1 MDFIFELDN
10 LLTLAFL
17 LPLAGALIISRLD
30 LEENVREGV
39 TLITAILL
47 LTVNILI
54 YRSLPDAGNYV
65 MTIAEPMP
73 GISISFAIESFGV
86 MFALIASGLWIVT
99 SIYAIGYMRGHH
111 EKNQTRFFTLFAIAL
126 AGVMAIAYSANLF
139 TLFLFY
145 EVLTVSTY
153 PLVTHAGTSKARKG
167 GRTYLTL
174 LMGSSILFFLPAII
188 IVYSLTGDLT
198 FTSGGILEGK
208 LDPVYLAP
216 LMLLF
221 LLGIGKAGMMPMHK
235 WLPSAM
241 VAPTPVS
248 ALLHAVAV
256 VKAGVFSVLKI
267 VMFIIGPDFLAET
280 SSAHW
285 LLWLPMITII
295 LGSLIAMTKDNL
307 KERLAYS
314 TISQLS
320 YIVLG
325 ALMANQMGLLGGSMH
340 IAMHAFAKITLFFA
354 AGAILV
360 ATHKTQVSELDGL
373 GRQMPFTFTMFLLAT
388 LSIIGIPLFGGMW
401 SKWYLVS
408 GASDFAG
415 SDTIGSALLL
425 TLMISSL
432 LNIAYLLVIPVR
444 GFFAKPVSQKHYGEA
459 PLPCLIGMAIPAAI
473 CIYLFF
479 VPDAFYQLA
488 NDAIPIASAI
498 SVGNGMEGASL

>member
-1 MDFIFELDN
+1 MEFLFDIQN
-10 LLTLAFL
+10 LITLSML
-17 LPLAGALIISRLD
+17 IPLAGAFVISRLD
-30 LEENVREGV
+30 LEPNVREGV
-39 TLITAILL
+39 TLITATLL
-47 LTVNILI
+47 LVVNIFIFQAIPEAKGFEL
-54 YRSLPDAGNYV
+54 
-65 MTIAEPMP
+65 TIAEPMP
-73 GISISFAIESFGV
+73 GLSIAFAVESFGV

-153 PLVTHAGTSKARKG
+153 PLVTHAGTAKARKG

-174 LMGSSILFFLPAII
+174 LMGSSIVFFLPAII
-188 IVYSLTGDLT
+188 IIYAATGDLT
-198 FTSGGILEGK
+198 FTSGGFIEGK
-208 LDPVYLAP
+208 IDSVWLAP

-256 VKAGVFSVLKI
+256 VKAGVFSIMKI
-267 VMFIIGPDFLAET
+267 VMFVVGPDFLAET
-280 SSAHW
+280 ASAHW
-285 LLWLPMITII
+285 LLWLPMITIV

-325 ALMANQMGLLGGSMH
+325 ALMANAMGLLGGSLH

-360 ATHKTQVSELDGL
+360 ATHKTQVSQLDGL
-373 GRQMPFTFTMFLLAT
+373 GRQMPFTFSMFLLAT
-388 LSIIGIPLFGGMW
+388 LSIIGIPLLGGMW

-408 GASDFAG
+408 GASAFEGTAW
-415 SDTIGSALLL
+415 IGWGLLL
-425 TLMISSL
+425 TLMLSSL
-432 LNIAYLLVIPVR
+432 LNIAYLLVIPMR
-444 GFFAKPVSQKHYGEA
+444 GFFAKSVDDKQYTEA
-459 PLPCLIGMAIPAAI
+459 PLPCLIGMAVPAAI
-473 CIYLFF
+473 CVYLFF
-479 VPDAFYQLA
+479 APDVFYQLA
-488 NDAIPIASAI
+488 SEALPAQLQTSLT
-498 SVGNGMEGASL
+498 SVLSGGNS